1 MYGGYGTCRNR
12 MYGGYGTCRM
22 VGMVHA
28 VIGHEEEEEE
38 EEEEDVW
45 WVWYMP

>member
-1 MYGGYGTCRNR
+1 

-28 VIGHEEEEEE
+28 VIGHEEKEEEE